1 MECPPLYVQAGGTR
15 AIVVDRAQQD
25 LDEAR
30 RAYRAAYSR
39 GYSLS
44 ERGEVEKAQAILDR
58 ANADMNAAEQRYLAA
73 RGL

>member
-1 MECPPLYVQAGGTR
+1 MKCPPLYVQAGGTR
-15 AIVVDRAQQD
+15 AIVVDEAQKA

-30 RAYRAAYSR
+30 RAYNRAYTR

-44 ERGEVEKAQAILDR
+44 ERGSVKKAQDILDR
-58 ANADMNAAEQRYLAA
+58 ANRDLNAAEQRYLEA